1 MGSFNMMKVNIE
13 QRTVYVPARCLP
25 AGTFFQYKDET
36 REASHGILL
45 KVDGME
51 KAVNLY
57 SGMLV
62 SILDLPYTVIND
74 VEFKGWV

>member
-1 MGSFNMMKVNIE
+1 MMKVNIE
-13 QRTVYVPARCLP
+13 QRSVDVPARRLP

-36 REASHGILL
+36 REESHGILL

-57 SGMLV
+57 SGTLV
-62 SILDLPYTVIND
+62 SILDLPYKVIND
-74 VEFKGWV
+74 IELRGWV